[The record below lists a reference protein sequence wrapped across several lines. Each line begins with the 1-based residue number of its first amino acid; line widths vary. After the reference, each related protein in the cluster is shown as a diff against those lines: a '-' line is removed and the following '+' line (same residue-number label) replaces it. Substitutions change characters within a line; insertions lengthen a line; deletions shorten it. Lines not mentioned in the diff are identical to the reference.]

1 MTNKIILITGVSSG
15 FGRAFAEAALA
26 AGYTVIGT
34 VRNED
39 GRREFEAI
47 EPKRAKSLILD
58 VTDFGAINPSIS
70 KVQHE
75 IGPVD
80 VLVNNAGYGH
90 EGILEESSL
99 EDMRRQFEVNVF
111 GAVALMKAVLPTMR
125 RRRSGHIIN
134 ITSMGGY
141 ITMPGIAYYCG
152 SKFALEGITETL
164 AKEVKGFGIHVTA
177 VAPGSFRT
185 DWAGRS
191 MVRSSRSI
199 ADYDSVFDPI
209 RKAREEKSGHQAGD
223 PIKAAEVLLKLLTT
237 ENPPVHL
244 LLGSD
249 ALKLVREKIDS
260 LAGEI
265 TAWEDVTLS
274 TDTEGDDCVLYMT
287 TDGRYGEQAHVKRSK
302 ALSRLA
308 LLRFAGLS
316 QINPKSQSECS
327 GLNWRIRPGKAPDP
341 VSVAALRRL
350 TSLWVTPSLLADPS
364 PSNRESNSRRQLSHR
379 RGRTLNR
386 CDRPR
391 RLCGESSLSQANRTA
406 AHPAGNRKSQL
417 FRAPLVYDNCR
428 KVGRPKHPSS
438 LGSRS

>member
-1 MTNKIILITGVSSG
+1 MKAASRVCSDRPLTGQVPDSGSLPIL
-15 FGRAFAEAALA
+15 
-26 AGYTVIGT
+26 
-34 VRNED
+34 
-39 GRREFEAI
+39 
-47 EPKRAKSLILD
+47 
-58 VTDFGAINPSIS
+58 GAINPSIS
-70 KVQHE
+70 KSEHE

-90 EGILEESSL
+90 EGVRRRISL
-99 EDMRRQFEVNVF
+99 EDLRRQFEVNVF
-111 GAVALMKAVLPTMR
+111 GAVCVDESGSADHAQTAV
-125 RRRSGHIIN
+125 GHIIN

-223 PIKAAEVLLKLLTT
+223 PIKAAEVLLKLLAT

-274 TDTEGDDCVLYMT
+274 TDFG
-287 TDGRYGEQAHVKRSK
+287 
-302 ALSRLA
+302 
-308 LLRFAGLS
+308 S
-316 QINPKSQSECS
+316 QCS
-327 GLNWRIRPGKAPDP
+327 
-341 VSVAALRRL
+341 
-350 TSLWVTPSLLADPS
+350 
-364 PSNRESNSRRQLSHR
+364 
-379 RGRTLNR
+379 
-386 CDRPR
+386 
-391 RLCGESSLSQANRTA
+391 
-406 AHPAGNRKSQL
+406 
-417 FRAPLVYDNCR
+417 
-428 KVGRPKHPSS
+428 
-438 LGSRS
+438 